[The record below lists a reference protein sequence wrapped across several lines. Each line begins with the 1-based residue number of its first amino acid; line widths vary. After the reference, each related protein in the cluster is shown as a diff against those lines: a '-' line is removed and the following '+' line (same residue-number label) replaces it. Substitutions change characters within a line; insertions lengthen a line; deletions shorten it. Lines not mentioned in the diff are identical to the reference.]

1 MDISGRSRISQMGA
15 LILLFFPILPESSMK
30 MKKQLDRECARVP
43 GDLSPPDPPMDI
55 RIRLFTEGT

>member
-43 GDLSPPDPPMDI
+43 GDLSPPWI
-55 RIRLFTEGT
+55 RQWI